1 MTDDCALWPNSRM
14 SYQRI
19 QKLLLIT
26 VLVVEVS
33 NVRGQGPSRGEYQWG
48 KYGWMVGRE
57 ERGRVKRE
65 VEPHTWKKYR
75 RLENSIQVQADIRS
89 RYA

>member
-19 QKLLLIT
+19 KKLLLIA
-26 VLVVEVS
+26 VLGVGLS
-33 NVRGQGPSRGEYQWG
+33 NVRGQDTNRGENQWG
-48 KYGWMVGRE
+48 NHGVLVVRE

-65 VEPHTWKKYR
+65 VEPHTGKKYR
-75 RLENSIQVQADIRS
+75 RLEHSIQVQADIRS